1 MKIPNCACDR
11 LASQC
16 SDYDRIMVLEDL
28 EVPPE
33 QYGSLLIPLIMAK
46 FPNNIRLRIAR
57 GISKGAWKIGPLL
70 ET

>member
-1 MKIPNCACDR
+1 
-11 LASQC
+11 
-16 SDYDRIMVLEDL
+16 MVLEDL